1 MPSTHLRL
9 AAAIVATAALGFA
22 PPAEAQQP
30 TVTPALADSVA
41 ALKKPIDHGRQIFH
55 GEGTC
60 FACHGQH
67 MEGGIAPTLRP
78 HKWKN
83 GDGTLEAIMK
93 IIQTGVPGTAMVSHP
108 GNINEA
114 ELKDVATY
122 VWAVSRGA
130 IKP

>member
-1 MPSTHLRL
+1 MPSTHRRL
-9 AAAIVATAALGFA
+9 AAAIVAAAALGFV
-22 PPAEAQQP
+22 PPALAQQP
-30 TVTPALADSVA
+30 ATLADSVA
-41 ALKKPIDHGRQIFH
+41 AHQKQIAHGRQIFH
-55 GEGTC
+55 GEGSC
-60 FACHGQH
+60 FACHGQQL
-67 MEGGIAPTLRP
+67 EGGIAPTLRP

-93 IIQTGVPGTAMVSHP
+93 IIQTGVPGTAMVAHP